1 MRPELASI
9 MLTNGELLRLGDF
22 ITVTRR
28 PSGGPE
34 VGTLCKVVIIH
45 AHGTVRVTPL
55 GQKYSYAKNK
65 KNIALYDG
73 DLALDSGL

>member
-1 MRPELASI
+1 MRPELNSLT
-9 MLTNGELLRLGDF
+9 LTNGELLRLGDL

-34 VGTLCKVVIIH
+34 VGVICRVVQISGT
-45 AHGTVRVTPL
+45 GTVRVLPQ
-55 GQKYSYAKNK
+55 GQKNSFAKNK